1 MKELIMKNTILMAAM
16 VVAGLQA
23 TSFNLHAEV
32 VGASVIGVSV
42 SEIVEV
48 TNGWSVKKSIMGKPI
63 YNEKGDK
70 IGKVDDLI
78 IAPDKK
84 LTFAIVGAGGFL
96 GMGKHDVAIPVTQIN
111 EVKGKMEL
119 KGATKESIK
128 QMPEF
133 VYATNT
139 ANRDAFVANAEQDIQ
154 KGKDKLAELSKK
166 ANAEK
171 TEMKAKMNAETAAL
185 EKHIKEAEAKL
196 TELKNAT
203 EKKWREYE
211 AGVTAAIASVRKHYS

>member
-1 MKELIMKNTILMAAM
+1 MKNTILVAAM
-16 VVAGLQA
+16 VIAGLQTVNA
-23 TSFNLHAEV
+23 QAEV
-32 VGASVIGVSV
+32 VGGSVIGVTV
-42 SEIVEV
+42 SEVAEIA
-48 TNGWSVKKSIMGKPI
+48 NGWSVKKSIIGKPI

-70 IGKVDDLI
+70 IGKIDDLI

-139 ANRDAFVANAEQDIQ
+139 ANRDAFVVNAEQDIQ

-166 ANAEK
+166 ASAEK
-171 TEMKAKMNAETAAL
+171 TELKAKMNAETAAL
-185 EKHIKEAEAKL
+185 ERHIKEAEAKL
-196 TELKNAT
+196 SELKNAT

-211 AGVTAAIASVRKHYS
+211 AGVNAAVASVRKHYS